1 MAVQV
6 MARARNVRISPRKAR
21 QVINL
26 IRGKGITE
34 AGNILKLTPKK
45 ASITIQKVLKSA
57 VANAEHNHE
66 LDADELVIKKAYVD
80 EGPMMKRMRARAR
93 GRAAMI
99 KRRSSHI
106 TIVVGEKE
114 G

>member
-1 MAVQV
+1 M
-6 MARARNVRISPRKAR
+6 
-21 QVINL
+21 
-26 IRGKGITE
+26 
-34 AGNILKLTPKK
+34 
-45 ASITIQKVLKSA
+45 
-57 VANAEHNHE
+57 ANAEHNHE

>member
-1 MAVQV
+1 MEV
-6 MARARNVRISPRKAR
+6 MARARHVRISPRKVR

-26 IRGKGITE
+26 IRGKGVAE
-34 AGNILKLTPKK
+34 ASNILKLTPKK
-45 ASITIQKVLKSA
+45 ASTIVEKVLRSA

-66 LDADELVIKKAYVD
+66 LDADELVVAKAYVD
-80 EGPMMKRMRARAR
+80 EGPTMKRIRPRAQ
-93 GRAAMI
+93 GRAARI
-99 KRRSSHI
+99 RRRTSHV